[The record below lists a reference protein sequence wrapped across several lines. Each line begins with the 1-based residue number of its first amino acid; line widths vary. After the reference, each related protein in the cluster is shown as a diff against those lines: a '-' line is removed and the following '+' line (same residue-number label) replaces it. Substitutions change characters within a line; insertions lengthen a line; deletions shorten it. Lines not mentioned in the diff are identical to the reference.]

1 MERTSGALLVHF
13 YSQKHK
19 MNTQTLLKHYVA
31 IKRSIEQKQNEA
43 NHWRD
48 RLAKA
53 LLNNGELSGAKLIKV
68 RKTKVRSHL
77 RRAFRYVRLS

>member
-1 MERTSGALLVHF
+1 
-13 YSQKHK
+13 

-68 RKTKVRSHL
+68 RKTKVRSQRQKVILNDFHWHTSCL
-77 RRAFRYVRLS
+77 PSLEQQILC